1 MQKTFFS
8 LFWQFKFWGVIL
20 LLFIVFALIFRKKIS
35 KICTVKTTLLSLA
48 ISFFGGVGLTCFLNW
63 FFIVGWNAVYEHP
76 IEYPFYIICGIIS
89 FVSFVV
95 TIVFYVILRKRKF
108 SAFGLIFDFLTSII
122 TLPFFFRMFL
132 EVCNCLDGKAI
143 YILPIT

>member
-35 KICTVKTTLLSLA
+35 KICSVKTTLLSLA
-48 ISFFGGVGLTCFLNW
+48 ISFFGGVGLTCFFIC

-89 FVSFVV
+89 FFSFVAA
-95 TIVFYVILRKRKF
+95 IVFYIILKKRKF
-108 SAFGLIFDFLTSII
+108 SAFGLIFDILTSII

-132 EVCNCLDGKAI
+132 EVCNFLDGKAF